1 MKKTLFFR
9 ALAPNQSDQS
19 HFKPLTQVYIN
30 GITRFHLPISIM
42 KTTLLGKKIGMTQ
55 VFDENNRLIPVTVI
69 EAGPCP
75 VTQVKS
81 TEKDGY
87 DAVQIGYRPQKEHRL
102 SKAALG
108 HFKKAGVEPM
118 AELQEFRTNGD
129 AELSVGDVLTVE
141 KFEEG
146 QKIDVIGTSKGRG
159 FQGVVKRYG
168 FAGGP
173 ASHGSMFHRRGGSY
187 GMCQWPGHVIK
198 GKKMPGH
205 MGDKQRTVQ
214 NLTVVKVLADK
225 NLILVKG
232 SIPGSRGSLVTVRTA
247 VKNKKAN
254 A

>member
-1 MKKTLFFR
+1 MNV
-9 ALAPNQSDQS
+9 A
-19 HFKPLTQVYIN
+19 
-30 GITRFHLPISIM
+30 
-42 KTTLLGKKIGMTQ
+42 LLGKKIGMTQ
-55 VFDENNRLIPVTVI
+55 VFDEDNRLVPVTVI

-87 DAVQIGYRPQKEHRL
+87 NAVQIGFRQQKEHRL
-102 SKAALG
+102 TQAALG
-108 HFKKAGVEPM
+108 HLKKAGVEPLS
-118 AELQEFRTNGD
+118 ELQEFRTNGE
-129 AELSVGDVLTVE
+129 AELNLGDVLTVE
-141 KFEEG
+141 RFEAG

-205 MGDKQRTVQ
+205 MGDVQRTVQ
-214 NLTVVKVLADK
+214 NLTVVKVIAEK

-232 SIPGSRGSLVTVRTA
+232 SVPGSRGSLLTVRTA
-247 VKNKKAN
+247 VKNKTPKA
-254 A
+254 

>member
-1 MKKTLFFR
+1 MKV
-9 ALAPNQSDQS
+9 A
-19 HFKPLTQVYIN
+19 
-30 GITRFHLPISIM
+30 
-42 KTTLLGKKIGMTQ
+42 LLGKKIGMTQ
-55 VFDENNRLIPVTVI
+55 VFDENNRLVPVTVI

-81 TEKDGY
+81 DEKDGY
-87 DAVQIGYRPQKEHRL
+87 SAVQIGYRPQKEHRL

-108 HFKKAGVEPM
+108 HFKKAGVEPL
-118 AELQEFRTNGD
+118 AELREFRVE
-129 AELSVGDVLTVE
+129 AEGELNVGDVLTVE
-141 KFEEG
+141 KFEAG
-146 QKIDVIGTSKGRG
+146 QKIDVIGTTKGRG
-159 FQGVVKRYG
+159 FQGVVKRWG
-168 FAGGP
+168 FHGGP

>member
-1 MKKTLFFR
+1 METE
-9 ALAPNQSDQS
+9 
-19 HFKPLTQVYIN
+19 PLL
-30 GITRFHLPISIM
+30 HLPISIM
-42 KTTLLGKKIGMTQ
+42 NVALLGKKIGMTQ
-55 VFDENNRLIPVTVI
+55 VFDDNNRLLPVTVI

-75 VTQVKS
+75 VTQIKS
-81 TEKDGY
+81 SETDGY
-87 DAVQIGYRPQKEHRL
+87 NAVQIGFRPQREHRL
-102 SKAALG
+102 SRAAIG
-108 HFKKAGVEPM
+108 HVKKAGVEPV

-129 AELSVGDVLTVE
+129 VELNLGDVLTVE
-141 KFEEG
+141 KFEAG

-205 MGDKQRTVQ
+205 MGDVRRTVQ
-214 NLTVVKVLADK
+214 NLEIVKVIAEK

-247 VKNKKAN
+247 VKTKRSQV
-254 A
+254 

>member
-1 MKKTLFFR
+1 MNI
-9 ALAPNQSDQS
+9 A
-19 HFKPLTQVYIN
+19 
-30 GITRFHLPISIM
+30 
-42 KTTLLGKKIGMTQ
+42 LLGKKIGMTQ
-55 VFDENNRLIPVTVI
+55 VFDDANRMIPVTVI

-87 DAVQIGYRPQKEHRL
+87 DAIQIGFRSQKEHRL
-102 SKAALG
+102 TKAALG
-108 HFKKAGVEPM
+108 HFKKAGVEPV
-118 AELQEFRTNGD
+118 AELSEFRTSGETDINLGD
-129 AELSVGDVLTVE
+129 MLTVE
-141 KFEEG
+141 RFEAG
-146 QKIDVIGTSKGRG
+146 QKVDVIATTKGRG

-205 MGDKQRTVQ
+205 MGDVSRTVQ
-214 NLTVVKVLADK
+214 NLEIVKVIADK

-232 SIPGSRGSLVTVRTA
+232 SIPGSRGGYVTVRTA
-247 VKNKKAN
+247 IKTKASK